1 MYTLQN
7 SIQTHA
13 FSAFR
18 LSNSTHVN
26 WHLLPRWHSKGR
38 RSPLNAPSICD
49 WKDQLLASRL
59 WRLLPQL
66 KLNLLKFWKG
76 PYTLSG
82 DAVRVVLE
90 KVWTW
95 QQGPCLF
102 QTTRHQSLLRLLTVD
117 PGTPAIWES
126 ERTYFAPKWF
136 KEIGFFA
143 TFLVLNFQQILEL
156 KVLSFEKFQGHKRL
170 MGMFMGNDEKKGEK
184 ESGGVLSKAEKAK
197 KARKA
202 IILVAQ
208 MAIAKG
214 QNDDQ
219 IQLWQPSFPLQTFS
233 DPTSGPP
240 FFLSSSWFL
249 RLGCW
254 LELYFLGLP
263 FIRTS
268 AESPWLS
275 RRNVVPRPSFLFHSV
290 PPEDRHREN
299 ISGVLLPRRSGG
311 SRSSSMA
318 AGPSSA
324 AIGSSSAVA
333 GPSSA
338 AVGSSSAAA
347 DPSCALVA
355 LRALPLDLRAGPS
368 RAGRSLSTAA
378 GSTSATAGS
387 SGAQTATEGENS
399 NSGARRRHQGTRTR
413 EYPLFVTPNGQSIDQ

>member
-1 MYTLQN
+1 
-7 SIQTHA
+7 
-13 FSAFR
+13 
-18 LSNSTHVN
+18 
-26 WHLLPRWHSKGR
+26 
-38 RSPLNAPSICD
+38 
-49 WKDQLLASRL
+49 
-59 WRLLPQL
+59 
-66 KLNLLKFWKG
+66 
-76 PYTLSG
+76 
-82 DAVRVVLE
+82 
-90 KVWTW
+90 
-95 QQGPCLF
+95 
-102 QTTRHQSLLRLLTVD
+102 
-117 PGTPAIWES
+117 
-126 ERTYFAPKWF
+126 
-136 KEIGFFA
+136 
-143 TFLVLNFQQILEL
+143 VLNFQQILEL

-170 MGMFMGNDEKKGEK
+170 MGMFMGNDEKKCEK
-184 ESGGVLSKAEKAK
+184 ESSGVLSKAE

-240 FFLSSSWFL
+240 FFSSSSWFL

-268 AESPWLS
+268 AESHWLS

-299 ISGVLLPRRSGG
+299 ISGVLLPRRNGG

-378 GSTSATAGS
+378 GSSAEIQIGS
-387 SGAQTATEGENS
+387 VK
-399 NSGARRRHQGTRTR
+399 RHRT
-413 EYPLFVTPNGQSIDQ
+413 